1 MKKSKR
7 SLALCGIIAAFCLG
21 SCLNFTDDLD
31 LNKEI
36 SLDMQIGPG
45 GLSIP
50 LGSLDTIFLDS
61 LIKIDGDDG
70 MLKKLPDGTYGIS
83 MEGSVDS
90 VKVEIDPLTIEI
102 DPPSIDAIT
111 TSFDTPKK
119 ENLKIKIP
127 TEENSEV
134 LSVGSIDMS
143 GMEDNFTAI
152 KLRVK
157 TQEYPVGVANIPVSA
172 LEIPVP
178 QQSQKISF
186 GFTLPDDV
194 EKLNSITFGE
204 QNSAAGQ
211 KICLNVDLGGI
222 YSTLSDPAISI
233 KQMNVTFPDNFV
245 LAEDPDLRQNYI
257 KQGNLSVSG
266 NVFSITMDG
275 GQSIETLTGTS
286 KILPLSFYL
295 VSGDFSEEGHTID
308 YDGDISYSLTLQV
321 SGTSKGTGNLYVDVS
336 LDESLKVADFSVDT
350 RAKQVD
356 IPANSISSDYN
367 VGGLNGM
374 KRINY
379 IVFDDQTSTIRLAL
393 SDFDIDP
400 FQFAEGSNIRLV
412 FSDDFVFDQTETYG
426 GKATWDNTGAHVNTL
441 LIDPY
446 KTKNDSIVIH
456 VKRLNIYEDV
466 TGGSISMNNNVSYSS
481 SITIASK
488 KGLDRAGLESL
499 HDQTITFKVAGDL
512 FIDDA
517 DFTIEEIRTDLASST
532 VINVEKGGIDQS
544 LVAVKRIDVDDNNP
558 AGITMNLKFEGV
570 PDEITQLTISDLTI
584 KLPDFIK
591 MSYTGNDANTYI
603 DADGSIVINRTIGSY
618 ELDEDG
624 PGLTISGFFI
634 DGLQF
639 KDPLVL
645 EDGWIRLLNQKVEIT
660 GVAMVPESH
669 LGLQGLDAITV
680 TPSVTFNPITI
691 KSAYGKVNPQID
703 PVHETVELS
712 LGDGNDFLQ
721 NEKNTLS
728 LSDPQIT
735 INLTS
740 SITLPI
746 DIDLSLSSFDSN
758 GDSIGKN
765 IGPDMGTIH
774 LPKCDSLA
782 ENRTTTL
789 VIYKNQRPVS
799 QSQDTIFVRMS
810 NLSELM
816 KTIPDKIE
824 FNLKAS
830 VDQSVYHF
838 VDLTRKLCVF
848 GDYSVSVPLAF
859 DSLYMEYSDTIRDL
873 GKDLEDVVDKID
885 AVQVQLIGDVESTI
899 PLGVKL
905 TAKAYDSNWNELT
918 DIRIASF
925 EVKAGSDTVTKAPM
939 VLDVDVT
946 KSGLEKLESIV
957 FTAAC
962 ESGEGGFSIHRGQWL
977 MVKKLRIRFPEGL
990 KVDLTDAVKDDN
1002 KD

>member
-21 SCLNFTDDLD
+21 SCLTFTDELD

-50 LGSLDTIFLDS
+50 LGGLDTIYLDS
-61 LIKIDGDDG
+61 LIKIDGDEG
-70 MLKKLPDGTYGIS
+70 MLKRLPDGTYGIS
-83 MEGSVDS
+83 MDGNVDS

-102 DPPSIDAIT
+102 DPPSIDPIT

-119 ENLKIKIP
+119 ENLKLKIP
-127 TEENSEV
+127 TDSTNSV
-134 LSVGSIDMS
+134 LTVGSIDMS
-143 GMEDNFTAI
+143 GMEDKFTAI
-152 KLRVK
+152 KLQVK
-157 TQEYPVGVANIPVSA
+157 TQEYPVGIANIPVSA

-178 QQSQKISF
+178 QQSQKVSF
-186 GFTLPDDV
+186 GFTLPADV

-204 QNSAAGQ
+204 QNTTTGQ
-211 KICLNVDLGGI
+211 KICLNVDLGGV
-222 YSTLSDPAISI
+222 YSTLSDPSISI

-245 LAEDPDLRQNYI
+245 LAEDPALRQNYI

-266 NVFSITMDG
+266 NVFSISMSG
-275 GQSIETLTGTS
+275 AEKIETLTGTS
-286 KILPLSFYL
+286 KVLPLSFYL
-295 VSGDFSEEGHTID
+295 VSGDFSEEGHTIN
-308 YDGDISYSLTLQV
+308 YEGDISYSLTLQV

-336 LDESLKVADFSVDT
+336 LDEALKVADFSVDT
-350 RAKQVD
+350 YAKEVT
-356 IPANSISSDYN
+356 IPSNSIKSDFN

-379 IVFDDQTSTIRLAL
+379 IVFDEQSSTIRLGL

-400 FQFAEGSNIRLV
+400 FQFAAGSNIQLV
-412 FSDDFVFDQTETYG
+412 FSDDFVFDQTDTYG
-426 GKATWDNTGAHVNTL
+426 GKASWDNTGEHVNTL

-456 VKRLNIYEDV
+456 VQRLNINQDV

-488 KGLDRAGLESL
+488 KGLNRADIESL
-499 HDQTITFKVAGDL
+499 HDQIISFKVSGDL
-512 FIDDA
+512 YIDDA
-517 DFTIEEIRTDLASST
+517 DFTIEEIRTDLNSST
-532 VINVEKGGIDQS
+532 VINVEKGGIDPS

-570 PDEITQLTISDLTI
+570 PDEITQLTISDLNI

-591 MSYTGNDANTYI
+591 LSYTGNDANTYI
-603 DADGSIVINRTIGSY
+603 DADGSIIINRTIGSA
-618 ELDEDG
+618 ELDKDG

-634 DGLQF
+634 DGLEF
-639 KDPLVL
+639 KTPLEL
-645 EDGWIRLLNQKVEIT
+645 EDGWIRLQNEKVEIS

-669 LGLQGLDAITV
+669 LGLQGLDGIKV
-680 TPSVTFNPITI
+680 TPSVIFNPITI

-746 DIDLSLSSFDSN
+746 DIDLSLSSLNSD
-758 GDSIGKN
+758 GDTIGK
-765 IGPDMGTIH
+765 DMASIH

-789 VIYKNQRPVS
+789 VIYKNERPVS
-799 QSQDTIFVRMS
+799 QSEDTIFVRMS
-810 NLSELM
+810 KLSELM
-816 KTIPDKIE
+816 ATIPDKIE
-824 FNLKAS
+824 FNLNAK
-830 VDQSVYHF
+830 VDQSVYHY
-838 VDLTRKLCVF
+838 VDLTRPLCVF

-859 DSLYMEYSDTIRDL
+859 DSLYMEYSDTIREL
-873 GKDLEDVVDKID
+873 GKDLEDVVDKIE

-905 TAKAYDSNWNELT
+905 TAKAYDRNWNELT

-939 VLDVDVT
+939 TLDVDVT

-957 FTAAC
+957 FTASC
-962 ESGEGGFSIHRGQWL
+962 ESGEGGFSIHEGQWL
-977 MVKKLRIRFPEGL
+977 LVKKLRIRFPEGL
-990 KVDLTDAVKDDN
+990 KVDLTDMAKDDD
-1002 KD
+1002 KH